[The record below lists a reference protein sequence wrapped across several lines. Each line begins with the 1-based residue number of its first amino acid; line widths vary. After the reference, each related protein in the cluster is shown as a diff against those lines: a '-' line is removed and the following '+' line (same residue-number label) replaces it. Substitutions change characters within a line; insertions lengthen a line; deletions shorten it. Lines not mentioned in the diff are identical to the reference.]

1 MTRAPAADGRTDA
14 PLFPFRSVVLG
25 AFVPTLVLEIGV
37 GAMLPVVAVTATGR
51 GASLTVAGL
60 VTALLPLG
68 KILFDLPAGSL
79 ATRLGDRVAMLLAG
93 AVAVVA
99 FTTIALTDA
108 LWGLA
113 AGVLALGAS
122 TAVFNLARQSYL
134 TEITPPLRR
143 ARVLSTLA
151 GVHRI
156 GLFIGPFAGAAVIAA
171 SSVRGAFW
179 LGAVAAL
186 VAVAVVAVVPTE
198 RAAGDGA
205 GARPARPR
213 ASIGQVAREHR
224 RLFGT
229 LGVAILL
236 VAAVRGARQTVIPLW
251 GEHLGLDAEVTS
263 VIFGIS
269 GALDMLL
276 FYPAGKVMDR
286 FGRLWVAV
294 PSMLTMALAL
304 ALLPFAHTVPA
315 VALVAALLGVGNGMG
330 SGIIMTLGADV
341 APADVR
347 PTFLSVWRLFQD
359 TGDALGPLVLSA
371 GAALGSLAAGVWAAA
386 ALGGVSTAALR
397 RWVPRYSPLADLTS
411 RRRGGRGG
419 PGAGGDGGERP
430 TGAGG
435 PEPRDPAGK
444 DVRPTA
450 RPA

>member
-1 MTRAPAADGRTDA
+1 MTAPAGTDA
-14 PLFPFRSVVLG
+14 PLFPLRSVVLG

-60 VTALLPLG
+60 VAALVPIG
-68 KILFDLPAGSL
+68 KILFDLPAGAL
-79 ATRLGDRVAMLLAG
+79 AQRLGDRAAMLLAG
-93 AVAVVA
+93 GVAASA
-99 FTTIALTDA
+99 FTTIALTPS

-122 TAVFNLARQSYL
+122 TAVFNLARQAYL

-156 GLFIGPFAGAAVIAA
+156 GLFLGPFAGAAVIAA
-171 SSVRGAFW
+171 TDVRGAYW
-179 LGAVAAL
+179 LGAGSAL
-186 VAVAVVAVVPTE
+186 AAVAVLAVVRPDASE
-198 RAAGDGA
+198 RDGRARSRASRAAGG
-205 GARPARPR
+205 PR
-213 ASIGQVAREHR
+213 VTIAAVAREHR
-224 RLFGT
+224 RLFAT

-236 VAAVRGARQTVIPLW
+236 VSAVRGARQTVIPLW

-263 VIFGIS
+263 LVFGVS

-294 PSMLTMALAL
+294 PSMLTMAVGL
-304 ALLPFAHTVPA
+304 ALLPFAHTVAA
-315 VALVAALLGVGNGMG
+315 VTVVAALLGVGNGMG
-330 SGIIMTLGADV
+330 SGIVMTLGADV

-371 GAALGSLAAGVWAAA
+371 GAALGSLAAGVWATSLLGAGSAA
-386 ALGGVSTAALR
+386 ALA
-397 RWVPRYSPLADLTS
+397 RWVPRYSPLANL
-411 RRRGGRGG
+411 
-419 PGAGGDGGERP
+419 
-430 TGAGG
+430 
-435 PEPRDPAGK
+435 
-444 DVRPTA
+444 VRPRA
-450 RPA
+450 GQKAVRVPSDAP

>member
-1 MTRAPAADGRTDA
+1 MSRPPRDADAA
-14 PLFPFRSVVLG
+14 PLFPLRSVVLG
-25 AFVPTLVLEIGV
+25 AFVPTLVLETGV

-68 KILFDLPAGSL
+68 KILFDLPAGTL
-79 ATRLGDRVAMLLAG
+79 ATRLGDRTAMLLAG
-93 AVAVVA
+93 AVAVGA
-99 FTTIALTDA
+99 FTTVALTDP

-122 TAVFNLARQSYL
+122 TAVFNLARQAYL

-156 GLFIGPFAGAAVIAA
+156 GLFLGPFAGAAVIAA

-179 LGAVAAL
+179 FGAGAAL
-186 VAVAVVAVVPTE
+186 VAVAVIAVVPPE
-198 RAAGDGA
+198 RDLAVDDGEPA
-205 GARPARPR
+205 TRGAVRPR
-213 ASIGQVAREHR
+213 VRIVDVARDHR

-236 VAAVRGARQTVIPLW
+236 IAAVRGARQTVIPLW

-263 VIFGIS
+263 ILFGVA

-286 FGRLWVAV
+286 FGRLWVAI
-294 PSMLTMALAL
+294 PSMLTMAVAL
-304 ALLPFAHTVPA
+304 ALVPLAHSVPA
-315 VALVAALLGVGNGMG
+315 VAVVAALLGVGNGMG
-330 SGIIMTLGADV
+330 SGIVMTLGADV
-341 APADVR
+341 APAEVR

-371 GAALGSLAAGVWAAA
+371 GAALGSLAAGIWAAS
-386 ALGGVSTAALR
+386 ALGAASAGALA
-397 RWVPRYSPLADLTS
+397 RWVPRYSPLADLTGRLS
-411 RRRGGRGG
+411 RRR
-419 PGAGGDGGERP
+419 A
-430 TGAGG
+430 
-435 PEPRDPAGK
+435 
-444 DVRPTA
+444 
-450 RPA
+450 

>member
-1 MTRAPAADGRTDA
+1 MSPAPRDRDPA
-14 PLFPFRSVVLG
+14 PLFPLRSVVLG

-68 KILFDLPAGSL
+68 KILFDLPAGTL
-79 ATRLGDRVAMLLAG
+79 ATRLGDRTAMLLAG
-93 AVAVVA
+93 TVAVGA
-99 FTTIALTDA
+99 FTTVALTDA

-122 TAVFNLARQSYL
+122 TAVFNLARQAYL

-156 GLFIGPFAGAAVIAA
+156 GLFLGPFAGAAVIAA

-179 LGAVAAL
+179 LGAGAAL
-186 VAVAVVAVVPTE
+186 VAVAVIAVVPPE
-198 RAAGDGA
+198 RDVVGDHEEPRPVRGA
-205 GARPARPR
+205 ARPR
-213 ASIGQVAREHR
+213 VRIVDVARDHR

-236 VAAVRGARQTVIPLW
+236 IAAVRGVRQTVIPLW

-263 VIFGIS
+263 VLFGVA

-276 FYPAGKVMDR
+276 FYPAGKIMDR
-286 FGRLWVAV
+286 FGRLWVAI
-294 PSMLTMALAL
+294 PSMLTMAVAL
-304 ALLPFAHTVPA
+304 AIMPFAQTVPA
-315 VALVAALLGVGNGMG
+315 VAVVAALLGVGNGMG
-330 SGIIMTLGADV
+330 SGIVMTLGADV

-371 GAALGSLAAGVWAAA
+371 GAALGSLAAGIWAAS
-386 ALGGVSTAALR
+386 ALGVASAGALA
-397 RWVPRYSPLADLTS
+397 RWVPRYSSLADLTGRLS
-411 RRRGGRGG
+411 RRRS
-419 PGAGGDGGERP
+419 
-430 TGAGG
+430 
-435 PEPRDPAGK
+435 
-444 DVRPTA
+444 
-450 RPA
+450 

>member
-1 MTRAPAADGRTDA
+1 MTAPAGADA
-14 PLFPFRSVVLG
+14 PLFPLRSVVLG

-60 VTALLPLG
+60 VAALVPIG
-68 KILFDLPAGSL
+68 KILFDLPAGAL
-79 ATRLGDRVAMLLAG
+79 AQRLGDRVAMLLAG
-93 AVAVVA
+93 GVATVA
-99 FTTIALTDA
+99 FTTIALTPG

-122 TAVFNLARQSYL
+122 TAVFNLARQAYL

-156 GLFIGPFAGAAVIAA
+156 GLFLGPFAGAAVIAA
-171 SSVRGAFW
+171 TDVRGAYW
-179 LGAVAAL
+179 LGTGAAL
-186 VAVAVVAVVPTE
+186 TAVAVLAVVRPEPT
-198 RAAGDGA
+198 AQDGA
-205 GARPARPR
+205 DRARTRVRGTRGPR
-213 ASIGQVAREHR
+213 ATIAGVAREHR
-224 RLFGT
+224 RLFAT

-236 VAAVRGARQTVIPLW
+236 VSAVRGARQTVIPLW

-263 VIFGIS
+263 LIFGVS

-276 FYPAGKVMDR
+276 FYPAGKAMDR

-294 PSMLTMALAL
+294 PSMLTMAAGL
-304 ALLPFAHTVPA
+304 ALLPFAHTVAA
-315 VALVAALLGVGNGMG
+315 VTVVAALLGVGNGMG
-330 SGIIMTLGADV
+330 SGIVMTLGADV

-371 GAALGSLAAGVWAAA
+371 GAALGSLAVGVWATSVLGAGSAA
-386 ALGGVSTAALR
+386 ALV
-397 RWVPRYSPLADLTS
+397 RWVPRYSPLANLV
-411 RRRGGRGG
+411 RR
-419 PGAGGDGGERP
+419 
-430 TGAGG
+430 
-435 PEPRDPAGK
+435 
-444 DVRPTA
+444 
-450 RPA
+450 